1 MDLFKRSICF
11 YPQAVMAGTKTSERA
26 FAADWLLV
34 AIPGLIWGASF
45 LFIAEGLRAVGP
57 NGVTFIRI
65 LVGSCTLALFPAA
78 RKSVPASAWPRIA
91 LLGVLWFA
99 LPLSMFPFA
108 EQHVSSALTGM
119 LNGIVP
125 ICAAAVASVLA
136 RKAPSSR
143 VSAGLAV
150 GLGGSI
156 LIALPSFGEG
166 SSSALGIGLIVLA
179 CISYGFAINLARPLQ
194 QEFGALPV
202 IFRALAVAVLLT
214 SPLGLREA
222 LAAHFTPA
230 PLFCL
235 LALGM
240 FGTGVAFISA
250 ATAAGRVGATRASG
264 AAFFIPPVALLLG
277 VIIRGEHVAALS
289 IFGGAVCL
297 VGAWLIRPQ
306 APKEKPVV
314 AAAMQ
319 PCANATD

>member
-11 YPQAVMAGTKTSERA
+11 YPQAVMERTHTSGHPM
-26 FAADWLLV
+26 AADWLLV

-65 LVGSCTLALFPAA
+65 LVGSCTLALFPVA

-91 LLGVLWFA
+91 LLSVLWFA
-99 LPLSMFPFA
+99 FPLSMFPFA

-125 ICAAAVASVLA
+125 ICAAAVATVLA

-143 VSAGLAV
+143 VASGLAV

-156 LIALPSFGEG
+156 LIALPSLGEG
-166 SSSALGIGLIVLA
+166 SSSALGISLIVLA

-202 IFRALAVAVLLT
+202 IFRALAVAVFLT
-214 SPLGLREA
+214 SPPGPREA
-222 LAAHFTPA
+222 LSAPSPPA

-235 LALGM
+235 LALGI
-240 FGTGVAFISA
+240 FGPGVVFISA
-250 ATAAGRVGATRASG
+250 ATASGRIGATRASG
-264 AAFFIPPVALLLG
+264 AAFFIPP
-277 VIIRGEHVAALS
+277 
-289 IFGGAVCL
+289 
-297 VGAWLIRPQ
+297 
-306 APKEKPVV
+306 
-314 AAAMQ
+314 
-319 PCANATD
+319 

>member
-1 MDLFKRSICF
+1 MERSR
-11 YPQAVMAGTKTSERA
+11 TSERV

-78 RKSVPASAWPRIA
+78 RRSVPAAAWPRIA
-91 LLGVLWFA
+91 LLGILWFA

-108 EQHVSSALTGM
+108 EQRVSSALTGM

-136 RKAPSSR
+136 RKTPSGR
-143 VSAGLAV
+143 VASGLAV
-150 GLGGSI
+150 GLAGSI
-156 LIALPSFGEG
+156 LIALPTFGEG
-166 SSSALGIGLIVLA
+166 SSSAFGIVLIVVA

-202 IFRALAVAVLLT
+202 IARALGVAVVLT
-214 SPLGLREA
+214 SPLGIHDV
-222 LAAHFTPA
+222 LASHFTLA

-240 FGTGVAFISA
+240 FGTGVAFVSA
-250 ATAAGRVGATRASG
+250 ATASGRVGATRASG

-277 VIIRGEHVAALS
+277 VLIRGEHVAPLS

-297 VGAWLIRPQ
+297 AGAWLIRPQ